1 MLTANGRLLF
11 DIVNIR
17 LGGERKE
24 IAMSNVAKLPV
35 PEFDYHSLVA
45 HPLAATFPM
54 IEGTAFEELKAD
66 IRQYGIREPIR
77 LYMGMI
83 LDGRN
88 RYAAAKAAGHQFTPQ
103 NFLEWTG
110 TPAEAEAWVI
120 STNFHRRQL
129 TNAQKQEVIQKMIGK
144 NPKLGDREIA
154 RLIGVSHSTVG
165 AARERLAH
173 SPEVRRY
180 EAFKKDWKKLSDE
193 QCVAFVREYAA
204 DLRFLLADVV
214 VEATS

>member
-1 MLTANGRLLF
+1 MT
-11 DIVNIR
+11 
-17 LGGERKE
+17 
-24 IAMSNVAKLPV
+24 NVTKLPV
-35 PEFDYHSLVA
+35 TEGPTYQDYSA

-66 IRQYGIREPIR
+66 IRNHGILEPIR
-77 LYMGMI
+77 LFQGMI

-88 RYAAAKAAGHQFTPQ
+88 RYSAAKGVGHAFTAKD
-103 NFLEWTG
+103 FREWDG
-110 TPAEAEAWVI
+110 TLAEAEAWVI

-154 RLIGVSHSTVG
+154 RLCGVSHSTVG

-193 QCVAFVREYAA
+193 QCAAFVKEHAG
-204 DLRFLLADVV
+204 DLRFLLAEPS